1 MPADAA
7 NQQGGQTGRG
17 PLNDP
22 GWLAAGAAGL
32 VSACFCLWAFR
43 GYPLGPVLFWL
54 APLPLFM
61 AGIGFGAGA
70 VVGATGI
77 GALALFMVGPPTGL
91 WVFVLALAL
100 PVAVLTAAAH
110 REGGL
115 GLPLALLGIL
125 PAAGIA
131 GAALYLAD
139 SPGGLEGVLQ
149 RLARTGLRRFD
160 LAGNTG
166 LVADIVRV
174 KAAALGF
181 WLSLAWLANAWAA
194 AKLLDRLGVASAPG
208 WSTARLPGWYPVLPA
223 LALGLWL
230 AADDGADA
238 IELSLMLVLLTPLML
253 HGLAVLHTRTRGRGE
268 RPLLLGGVYV
278 ALVIMF
284 LPTSLAVAGYGAF
297 DLLARR
303 PPSNPTSHPG
313 GRAAP
318 PSS

>member
-7 NQQGGQTGRG
+7 NQQGGQSGSG

-32 VSACFCLWAFR
+32 VSACLCLWAFR
-43 GYPLGPVLFWL
+43 GYPLGPAFFWL
-54 APLPLFM
+54 APLPLFL

-70 VVGATGI
+70 AVGATGI
-77 GALALFMVGPPTGL
+77 GALVLFLLGPPVGL
-91 WVFVLALAL
+91 WIFVLAFAAPAAILS
-100 PVAVLTAAAH
+100 AAAH

-149 RLARTGLRRFD
+149 RMARTALRRFD
-160 LAGNTG
+160 IAGNTG
-166 LVADIVRV
+166 LVSDIVRV

-181 WLSLAWLANAWAA
+181 WLSLAWAGNAWVA
-194 AKLLDRLGVASAPG
+194 AKLLDRAGIAPAPA
-208 WSTARLPGWYPVLPA
+208 WSTARLPGWYPILPA

-230 AADDGADA
+230 AADEGGDA
-238 IELSLMLVLLTPLML
+238 IELSLLLVLLTPLLL

-268 RPLLLGGVYV
+268 RPLLLGGIYV

-303 PPSNPTSHPG
+303 PPSTPG

>member
-7 NQQGGQTGRG
+7 DQQGGGQRAGG

-32 VSACFCLWAFR
+32 ASACLCLWAFR
-43 GYPLGPVLFWL
+43 GYPLGPVFFWL

-61 AGIGFGAGA
+61 AGIGFGAA
-70 VVGATGI
+70 AAVGATGI
-77 GALALFMVGPPTGL
+77 GAVALFLVGPPIGL
-91 WVFVLALAL
+91 WVFVLALAA
-100 PVAVLTAAAH
+100 PVAILSAAAH

-160 LAGNTG
+160 LAGNAG
-166 LVADIVRV
+166 LVSDIVRV

-181 WLSLAWLANAWAA
+181 WLSLAWVGNSWAA
-194 AKLLDRLGVASAPG
+194 GKLLDRTGVAPAPA

-223 LALGLWL
+223 LAFGLWL
-230 AADDGADA
+230 AADESDA
-238 IELSLMLVLLTPLML
+238 IELSLLLVLLTPLLL
-253 HGLAVLHTRTRGRGE
+253 HGLAVLHTRTRGLGE
-268 RPLLLGGVYV
+268 RPLLLGGIYV
-278 ALVIMF
+278 ALVLLF

-297 DLLARR
+297 DVLARR
-303 PPSNPTSHPG
+303 PPSNPG

-318 PSS
+318 PST